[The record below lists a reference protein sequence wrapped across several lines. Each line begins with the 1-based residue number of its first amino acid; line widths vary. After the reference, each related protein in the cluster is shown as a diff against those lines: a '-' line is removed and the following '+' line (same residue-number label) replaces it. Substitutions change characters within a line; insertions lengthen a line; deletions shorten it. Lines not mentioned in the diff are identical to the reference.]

1 MQKNKTKEPR
11 LIVGVMILM
20 VSNIIVKVIGVLFK
34 IPLHNLLK
42 DRGMS
47 YFNIRTLSPTSVA
60 VFDFDTKGLPFY
72 YDENGKDKI
81 WLGNPEKA
89 TRYKTIGEAMKVSAR
104 LSTENKGVYFKAIPI
119 YNEEVLTKK
128 NKTVNKN

>member
-1 MQKNKTKEPR
+1 MESNSTFPQFYILQQCSSDKT
-11 LIVGVMILM
+11 
-20 VSNIIVKVIGVLFK
+20 
-34 IPLHNLLK
+34 
-42 DRGMS
+42 D
-47 YFNIRTLSPTSVA
+47 NIRKNDSNCINV
-60 VFDFDTKGLPFY
+60 FY

-81 WLGNPEKA
+81 WLGYPEKA

>member
-1 MQKNKTKEPR
+1 METISDTPKFYILQQYSSDKT
-11 LIVGVMILM
+11 
-20 VSNIIVKVIGVLFK
+20 
-34 IPLHNLLK
+34 
-42 DRGMS
+42 D
-47 YFNIRTLSPTSVA
+47 NIRKNNSNCINI
-60 VFDFDTKGLPFY
+60 FY
-72 YDENGKDKI
+72 YDENGKDKV
-81 WLGNPEKA
+81 WFGYPEKA

>member
-1 MQKNKTKEPR
+1 MESNSTFPQFYILQLYSNDKT
-11 LIVGVMILM
+11 
-20 VSNIIVKVIGVLFK
+20 
-34 IPLHNLLK
+34 
-42 DRGMS
+42 D
-47 YFNIRTLSPTSVA
+47 NIRKNDSNCVN
-60 VFDFDTKGLPFY
+60 VFY

-81 WLGNPEKA
+81 WLGDPEKA

-104 LSTENKGVYFKAIPI
+104 LSTENKGVHFKAIPI

>member
-1 MQKNKTKEPR
+1 MESNSIFPQFYILQQYSSDKT
-11 LIVGVMILM
+11 
-20 VSNIIVKVIGVLFK
+20 
-34 IPLHNLLK
+34 
-42 DRGMS
+42 D
-47 YFNIRTLSPTSVA
+47 NIRKTT
-60 VFDFDTKGLPFY
+60 DGCMNIYY
-72 YDENGKDKI
+72 YDNNGQDKL
-81 WLGNPEKA
+81 WLDYPEKA

>member
-1 MQKNKTKEPR
+1 MESNSTFPLFYILQLYSNDKT
-11 LIVGVMILM
+11 
-20 VSNIIVKVIGVLFK
+20 
-34 IPLHNLLK
+34 
-42 DRGMS
+42 D
-47 YFNIRTLSPTSVA
+47 NIRKNDSNCINI
-60 VFDFDTKGLPFY
+60 FY

-81 WLGNPEKA
+81 WLGDPEKA

-128 NKTVNKN
+128 NKTIYLH

>member
-1 MQKNKTKEPR
+1 MESNSTFPQFYILQQYSNDKT
-11 LIVGVMILM
+11 
-20 VSNIIVKVIGVLFK
+20 
-34 IPLHNLLK
+34 
-42 DRGMS
+42 D
-47 YFNIRTLSPTSVA
+47 NIRKNDSNCINV
-60 VFDFDTKGLPFY
+60 FY

-81 WLGNPEKA
+81 WLGDPEKA

-128 NKTVNKN
+128 K

>member
-1 MQKNKTKEPR
+1 MEPNSDTPKFYILQLYSNDKT
-11 LIVGVMILM
+11 
-20 VSNIIVKVIGVLFK
+20 
-34 IPLHNLLK
+34 
-42 DRGMS
+42 D
-47 YFNIRTLSPTSVA
+47 NIRKNDSNCINV
-60 VFDFDTKGLPFY
+60 FY
-72 YDENGKDKI
+72 YDESGKDKI
-81 WLGNPEKA
+81 MFGYPEKA